1 MPSILSVPKKFL
13 VLKIGKKMIMII
25 GIKFLIDNKLFL
37 IDRILPPFVLLFL
50 SIALGA
56 QQEELEGSQVE
67 IIKNFEATIEDAQM
81 VKFNPSVPYPVPLNR
96 TYKYDV
102 TVVQLPLKYPE
113 PVIQALSMKKDNPF
127 DAKKFYVKGGYGS
140 LANPFA
146 NMRYAHHLSDLYA
159 FDVAVD
165 HFSLDNSSRQNF
177 QKMTNTT
184 IGLNT
189 KFRIGENV
197 HLHAGGDFMT
207 DRRYLYFIFRD
218 FSTIRDENELKR
230 NHQRYGYRVGISNIE
245 HTTSGINYSLFLNQH
260 LTTINNPGTKEL
272 NTILKGYL
280 EKRNSD
286 KINIEVPFSAQF
298 TNLKPQ
304 EGRFN
309 FYTFQL
315 KPRINFHTGRFQ
327 ATLGGN
333 LLTDKAETSP
343 FPEIQL
349 ALGVASNY
357 IQLLLGVDQA
367 YHTNNLAMSLQTC
380 PWFSGRLDTILN
392 TVAQNYYGGI
402 RGDLSFVNYEAK
414 AGIRNFKNMSLFQS
428 SGEGGLVNIL
438 FDRVKSIFITGNID
452 FAYSDKLSLGGE
464 VTKHFFNAE
473 NEARIWGIPSME
485 LRAYALFKPFGSTLE
500 FKGELFFKDR
510 NFTLNDN
517 VELVRLNNLVELNAA
532 ASYTFNK
539 TVGFFVEA
547 NNILNVKY
555 QRWYGFPT
563 VGINFAAG
571 ITMSL

>member
-1 MPSILSVPKKFL
+1 MNIDIRFLLDKKWSS
-13 VLKIGKKMIMII
+13 M
-25 GIKFLIDNKLFL
+25 N
-37 IDRILPPFVLLFL
+37 DRIVTLLVLLFF
-50 SIALGA
+50 STAIGA

-81 VKFNPSVPYPVPLNR
+81 VKFNPSVPYPVPINR
-96 TYKYDV
+96 TYKYEV

-113 PVIQALSMKKDNPF
+113 PVIQALSMKKDDPF
-127 DAKKFYVKGGYGS
+127 DAKKFYLKGGYGS

-146 NMRYAHHLSDLYA
+146 NIRYAHHSSDLYA

-165 HFSLDNSSRQNF
+165 HFSLDNSSRQDF
-177 QKMTNTT
+177 QKMCNTT
-184 IGLNT
+184 VGLNT
-189 KFRIGENV
+189 KFRIGENM

-218 FSTIRDENELKR
+218 FSTIADEDELKR
-230 NHQRYGYRVGISNIE
+230 NHHRLGYRVGISNIE
-245 HTTSGINYSLFLNQH
+245 HTASGVNYSLFLNQH
-260 LTTINNPGTKEL
+260 LTTINNPDTREL
-272 NTILKGYL
+272 NTQLTGYL

-286 KINIEVPFSAQF
+286 KINIEIPFSAQF

-309 FYTFQL
+309 FYSFQL

-327 ATLGGN
+327 ATVGGN
-333 LLTDKAETSP
+333 LLTDKAVTSP
-343 FPEIQL
+343 FPEVQL
-349 ALGVASNY
+349 AMSVASNY
-357 IQLLLGVDQA
+357 FQLLMGVDQVH
-367 YHTNNLAMSLQTC
+367 HTNNLAMSLQAC
-380 PWFSGRLDTILN
+380 PWISGRLDTILN

-402 RGDLSFVNYEAK
+402 RGNLSFVNYEAK
-414 AGIRNFKNMSLFQS
+414 AGFRNFENMSLFRS
-428 SGEGGLVNIL
+428 DGEGGLVNIL
-438 FDRVKSIFITGNID
+438 YDRVKSVFITGNID

-464 VTKHFFNAE
+464 ATKHFFNAE

-485 LRAYALFKPFGSTLE
+485 LRAYASFKPFGSSLE

-510 NFTLNDN
+510 NFTLNN
-517 VELVRLNNLVELNAA
+517 IGEEVRLNNLVELNAA
-532 ASYTFNK
+532 AGYTFNK
-539 TVGFFVEA
+539 TIGLFVEA